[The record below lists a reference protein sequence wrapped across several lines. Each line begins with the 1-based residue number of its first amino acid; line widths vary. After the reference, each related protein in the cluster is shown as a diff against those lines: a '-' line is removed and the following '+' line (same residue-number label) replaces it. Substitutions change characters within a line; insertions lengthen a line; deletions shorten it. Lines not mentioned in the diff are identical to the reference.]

1 MKVPLRILHV
11 DDNPIDVRL
20 AQAFLSVS
28 GTSVTSSVS
37 TRRRLSKTPFS
48 NVGLI

>member
-20 AQAFLSVS
+20 AQAFLSS

-48 NVGLI
+48 KVGLI